1 MTPSS
6 DLSRTRILL
15 VKSKSLSP
23 FMVIQWVHLFILC
36 NLMAHFEV
44 TIYYSIVPY
53 STLLL
58 GGMPNSYNDYN
69 VALCYLMAPSIIVTS
84 GCAKPFGG
92 VL

>member
-1 MTPSS
+1 
-6 DLSRTRILL
+6 
-15 VKSKSLSP
+15 
-23 FMVIQWVHLFILC
+23 
-36 NLMAHFEV
+36 MAHFEV

-92 VL
+92 VF